1 VSGQS
6 AAVHSEYV
14 VLQGSE
20 YVTKAEQLGT
30 VTEVSSGALTVKS
43 SDGFSR
49 SYALAADVLVTNQQQ
64 RRQQAGNAGAQLTVA
79 DIVAG
84 GTVRVVA
91 TKNGNDYTAASVI
104 VTATTAGGTTGGTT
118 GGSTN
123 GTTGGTGRVS

>member
-20 YVTKAEQLGT
+20 YVTRAEQLGT

-64 RRQQAGNAGAQLTVA
+64 RRQQAGNAGARLTVA

-104 VTATTAGGTTGGTT
+104 VTATTAGTTN
-118 GGSTN
+118 GSTN